1 MEVLLIIAIA
11 AIVAASNIVCFM
23 IGAKVGQKVSKGEE
37 VKLPSV
43 NPLEAYRAH
52 KEKEEAQLQQN
63 RIDSILGNID
73 SYDGT
78 GNGQKDIP

>member
-1 MEVLLIIAIA
+1 MEVLLIIAVT

-37 VKLPSV
+37 VKLPNV

-52 KEKEEAQLQQN
+52 KEKAEAQHQQSK
-63 RIDSILGNID
+63 IETILGNID